1 MVDDVCGFPA
11 FSNGLTN
18 ANSTNL
24 TEFLSWAQV
33 LVSIH
38 HVLGSM
44 LLDHVSKMVVE
55 EISPTPVVYHIL
67 LLKMFMTYH

>member
-1 MVDDVCGFPA
+1 MVDDVCGFHA

-24 TEFLSWAQV
+24 TEFVSWAQV
-33 LVSIH
+33 FIMCWAAYAPRSCVQ
-38 HVLGSM
+38 
-44 LLDHVSKMVVE
+44 MVVE

-67 LLKMFMTYH
+67 LLKTVMTYH

>member
-24 TEFLSWAQV
+24 TEFVSWAQV

-38 HVLGSM
+38 DVLGSICSSIM
-44 LLDHVSKMVVE
+44 CPNGGGGDIPHSSGVSY
-55 EISPTPVVYHIL
+55 SSS
-67 LLKMFMTYH
+67 